1 MKKIIFFL
9 ALLLL
14 TQCKTSN
21 NKQEAGET
29 VEIDVSQKYS
39 EREVLL
45 QDIAK
50 VEYIPLETNDNTLI
64 GISRTVY
71 VSDNYIIVINIGEG
85 DIFVFDGKGKSKFS
99 FNNRG
104 QSGTEYINL
113 SSIAF
118 DEKAKEI
125 FVTNRFATMPKFLV
139 YSEDGQFKRSL
150 PFPSNL
156 SPREIYNFD
165 DKTLLIYD
173 DFGLNQNNYSI
184 NPYLLIDKSDGN
196 IVDTL
201 DIHLPVRVSNRV
213 NIEVEIAGQKNI
225 VPLMLSVSNNRSN
238 GNNFLIADWSSDT
251 IYRLTPK
258 KELHPLI
265 VRKPPVQNNDP
276 KIIISNDLITDKYIF
291 FTKAVFDFEAAQK
304 SQTFPTMSLMYDF
317 ETRQLNEYKLI
328 NNDYEGRSVGFAT
341 AITPENTG
349 VYNLEVFRLFDADKA
364 GQLKGELKQLLKE
377 LEEDDNP
384 VIVKVSFF

>member
-1 MKKIIFFL
+1 MKKTVFFL

-14 TQCKTSN
+14 TQCKTGN
-21 NKQEAGET
+21 NKQEAGDI

-64 GISRTVY
+64 GLSRTVY
-71 VSDNYIIVINIGEG
+71 VSDNYIIVINIREG

-99 FNNRG
+99 FNKRG
-104 QSGTEYINL
+104 QSGTEYVNL

-125 FVTNRFATMPKFLV
+125 FVTNTFAAAPKFLV

-150 PFPSNL
+150 PFPPNF
-156 SPREIYNFD
+156 SPRDIYNFD
-165 DKTLLIYD
+165 DKTLLVYD
-173 DFGLNQNNYSI
+173 NFGLNQDNYSV
-184 NPYLLIDKSDGN
+184 NPYLLIDKSDGSV
-196 IVDTL
+196 VDTL
-201 DIHLPVRVSNRV
+201 GIHLPVRVSNRV
-213 NIEVEIAGQKNI
+213 VIEVEVDGQKGI
-225 VPLMLSVSNNRSN
+225 APLTLAISDNRSN

-258 KELHPLI
+258 KELLPLF
-265 VRKPPVQNNDP
+265 VRKPPVQNSDP
-276 KIIISNDLITDKYIF
+276 KIIISNDLMTDKYFF
-291 FTKAVFDFEAAQK
+291 FTKTVLDFESAQK
-304 SQTFPTMSLMYDF
+304 SSTFPTMNLMYDF
-317 ETRQLNEYKLI
+317 ETGQFNEYKLI
-328 NNDYEGRSVGFAT
+328 NNEYEGRRVGFDA
-341 AITPENTG
+341 ALTPENTG
-349 VYNLEVFRLFDADKA
+349 VYRLDVFRLFDADKA
-364 GQLKGELKQLLKE
+364 GNLKGELKELLKV

-384 VIVKVSFF
+384 ILVKVRFL